1 MPRSKGRS
9 GRPWQRLRRQV
20 ITESTHCHLCSQ
32 PLRPEITDPHHP
44 MATVVDHVVSL
55 IEGGHPT
62 DRANLAAAHRR
73 CNQYKELRRR
83 TQRDLNVSREW

>member
-1 MPRSKGRS
+1 MARSKGRA

-20 ITESTHCHLCSQ
+20 IAESTHCHLCLE
-32 PLRPEITDPHHP
+32 PLHP
-44 MATVVDHVVSL
+44 GLHWRHPKATVVDHIVSL

-73 CNQYKELRRR
+73 CNHDKENKRRK
-83 TQRDLNVSREW
+83 QRSLNASRDW